1 MKLLAKLAA
10 ALGLASIAA
19 SPQAAPHAAPPAQEQ
34 AVIVHFNYGST
45 ELKPL
50 RDLEEQ
56 LEQALSS
63 SGAGDFDGDEI
74 AVSGKDGYLYMYGP
88 SADRV
93 YNVVLPILQRVPFMH
108 GAQVTRVYGE
118 LGSDARRAE
127 TVVP

>member
-1 MKLLAKLAA
+1 VKILRSFAA
-10 ALGLASIAA
+10 ALGLASTAA
-19 SPQAAPHAAPPAQEQ
+19 SPQTAPAQEQ
-34 AVIVHFNYGST
+34 AVIVHFNYGFT

-50 RDLEEQ
+50 RDLEGQ

-74 AVSGKDGYLYMYGP
+74 AVSGKDGYLYMYGA

-93 YNVVLPILQRVPFMH
+93 YAVVLPILQGAAFMH
-108 GAQVTRVYGE
+108 GAKVTKVYGE

-127 TVVP
+127 VVVP